1 MYNPEKP
8 TTLGTLDTARR
19 HDRSL
24 SGDVRVSIYCDHHV
38 QLTLFC
44 ICMNL
49 NTFCIWTC
57 YIICHS
63 CCNAWPSL
71 SKWFMWGLVKF
82 VTKMF
87 YLVQIRWLWGHDN
100 TLMLFWVRKSTLSIG
115 IWGQDYPADA
125 SSSVGQLPCMCDCKI
140 SSLTLSR

>member
-71 SKWFMWGLVKF
+71 SNDSCGGWW
-82 VTKMF
+82 
-87 YLVQIRWLWGHDN
+87 
-100 TLMLFWVRKSTLSIG
+100 
-115 IWGQDYPADA
+115 
-125 SSSVGQLPCMCDCKI
+125 SSSQRCSIWFKSGDFEDM
-140 SSLTLSR
+140 